1 MQITVAFYN
10 QNENKSYAPNRYYD
24 SHLDCEVVKI
34 LPGEFYATTQDTT
47 IVTVLGSCVAVCL
60 RDYKKCIGG
69 MNHFLLPT
77 EASPLSLSSIS
88 PISES
93 ARYGVFA
100 MELLVNQMLKLGAD
114 KRRLEA
120 KVFGGGNVLKG
131 FTGVSVGERNA
142 EFILDY
148 LDTENIPLLA
158 EDLLGIYPRKV
169 YFSPGSGKVNVKKIK
184 SMNNSTIMD
193 RESEY
198 RMGIRYSAKSGE
210 VDLF

>member
-1 MQITVAFYN
+1 
-10 QNENKSYAPNRYYD
+10 
-24 SHLDCEVVKI
+24 
-34 LPGEFYATTQDTT
+34 
-47 IVTVLGSCVAVCL
+47 
-60 RDYKKCIGG
+60 
-69 MNHFLLPT
+69 
-77 EASPLSLSSIS
+77 
-88 PISES
+88 
-93 ARYGVFA
+93 
-100 MELLVNQMLKLGAD
+100 
-114 KRRLEA
+114 
-120 KVFGGGNVLKG
+120 
-131 FTGVSVGERNA
+131 VSVGERNA

>member
-1 MQITVAFYN
+1 MAFYN
-10 QNENKSYAPNRYYD
+10 QDENQSFAPNRYYD
-24 SHLDCEVVKI
+24 RYLQHEVVKI
-34 LPGEFYATTQDTT
+34 LPGEFYVTTENTT

-60 RDYKKCIGG
+60 RDPKEGIGG

-77 EASPLSLSSIS
+77 DHATSIS
-88 PISES
+88 PLSES
-93 ARYGVFA
+93 ARYGVYA

-142 EFILDY
+142 EFILDH
-148 LDTENIPLLA
+148 LNVENIPILA
-158 EDLLGIYPRKV
+158 QDLLDIYPRKI
-169 YFSPGSGKVNVKKIK
+169 YFSPRTGEVKVKKIK
-184 SMNNSTIMD
+184 TMHNSTIMD

-198 RMGIRYSAKSGE
+198 RMRIRHAPKSGE

>member
-1 MQITVAFYN
+1 VQITVPFYN
-10 QNENKSYAPNRYYD
+10 QNKSYAPNRYYD
-24 SHLDCEVVKI
+24 RHLDCEVVKI
-34 LPGEFYATTQDTT
+34 LPGEFYATTEDTT

-60 RDYKKCIGG
+60 RDHKVCIGG
-69 MNHFLLPT
+69 MNHFLLPS
-77 EASPLSLSSIS
+77 EASSSIS
-88 PISES
+88 PVTES
-93 ARYGVFA
+93 ARYGVYA

-120 KVFGGGNVLKG
+120 KVFGGGNVLKC

-158 EDLLGIYPRKV
+158 KDLLGIYPRKV

-184 SMNNSTIMD
+184 SMNNSTIID

-198 RMGIRYSAKSGE
+198 KMRIRHAPKSGE

>member
-1 MQITVAFYN
+1 VAFYN
-10 QNENKSYAPNRYYD
+10 QNENKSFAPNRYYD
-24 SHLDCEVVKI
+24 RHLQHQVVKI
-34 LPGEFYATTQDTT
+34 LPGEFYATTEDTT

-60 RDYKKCIGG
+60 RDHKECIGG

-77 EASPLSLSSIS
+77 DGSPSIS
-88 PISES
+88 SLSES

-120 KVFGGGNVLKG
+120 KVFGGANVLNG

-148 LDTENIPLLA
+148 LDTEDIPLLA

-169 YFSPGSGKVNVKKIK
+169 YFSPDSGKVEVKRIK
-184 SMNNSTIMD
+184 TMHNNSIID
-193 RESEY
+193 RDSEY
-198 RMGIRYSAKSGE
+198 RMRIRHAPKSGE